1 MYRRCAAVGL
11 SLSCLLVLTPGLAS
25 ASTPDLRP
33 LQLELASSFSP
44 SNRANPGSE
53 LRAGGQRIAAASG
66 RKSTGARP
74 SGLAEA
80 EQSLRQRALQSML
93 NASES
98 TLDEGAAAAAP
109 GMPQFRFERRGPAI
123 RDFSR
128 GYKEVCAKVSRK
140 IWDEPNGRRI
150 KFDIAGKPG
159 VGIELPIR

>member
-1 MYRRCAAVGL
+1 MYRRCVAVGL
-11 SLSCLLVLTPGLAS
+11 SLMCVLSPAPGLA
-25 ASTPDLRP
+25 AAPALDVRP
-33 LQLELASSFSP
+33 LQLGLVPSFSP
-44 SNRANPGSE
+44 SARASAGSE
-53 LRAGGQRIAAASG
+53 LRAGAPRMAVSAG
-66 RKSTGARP
+66 RRATGAP
-74 SGLAEA
+74 DA

-93 NASES
+93 NAPEPSFDDRPVG
-98 TLDEGAAAAAP
+98 TDA

-150 KFDIAGKPG
+150 KFDVAGKPG